1 MIYWAKASLNLTVLK
16 PNPDKPE
23 LNIEDLWYRFALS
36 FLLKKIDFLKYSICN
51 FHYSIDCEDF
61 MNIES
66 INTEISTLGEAK
78 ILTPVQ
84 RRADGTEGISFV
96 SDENRVIIEVN
107 ERGINQM
114 VAEERPLP
122 CFEMAGPRRQIFF
135 DPSKLKCALVTCGGL
150 CPGLNDIIRSIV
162 LELHY
167 AYGVGNIFGIRYGL
181 QGFIARYGHDLIDLT
196 PKSVVNIHDRGGTV
210 LGSSRGPQDID
221 EIIDS
226 LERMNIGLLFM
237 IGGDGTLTAAGRI
250 ADTIFNRGLKIG
262 VVGVPKTIDNDIYMV
277 SRSFGFDT
285 AVDVATKAIISAS
298 NEAEGY
304 PNGIGLI
311 KLMGRHSGFIAA
323 TAVLAQQDVNFVH
336 IPEVDFDLNGPQG
349 LLSALEKRLA
359 QRRHAVIVVAEGAGQ
374 KFFEDEESEQ
384 DASGNIKLKDIG
396 IYLKDAIISYF
407 AAKGIDISI
416 KYIDPSYM
424 IRSLPANAND
434 RVFCNF
440 LGRNSVHAGMAGK
453 TSMLIGHWNNQFVHV
468 PMHLIAGK
476 RKKVDPKGSLW
487 RSTLEATGQS
497 SLKNAG

>member
-1 MIYWAKASLNLTVLK
+1 MQT
-16 PNPDKPE
+16 DE
-23 LNIEDLWYRFALS
+23 LITD
-36 FLLKKIDFLKYSICN
+36 IP
-51 FHYSIDCEDF
+51 
-61 MNIES
+61 
-66 INTEISTLGEAK
+66 TLGKATLPSPLQK
-78 ILTPVQ
+78 
-84 RRADGTEGISFV
+84 RADETGSSSFV
-96 SDENRVIIEVN
+96 SDQSRVIIEVDDT
-107 ERGINQM
+107 RIKQM
-114 VAEERPLP
+114 IKDEKALP
-122 CFEMAGPRRQIFF
+122 CFELAGPRRRIFF

-150 CPGLNDIIRSIV
+150 CPGINDIIRSIV

-167 AYGVGNIFGIRYGL
+167 AYGVRHIFGIRYGL
-181 QGFIARYGHDLIDLT
+181 QGFVAKYGHDLVDLT
-196 PKSVVNIHDRGGTV
+196 PETVVNIHDRGGTV

-226 LERMNIGLLFM
+226 LERLNISLLFM

-250 ADTIFNRGLKIG
+250 ADAILDRGLKISI
-262 VVGVPKTIDNDIYMV
+262 VGVPKTIDNDIYMV

-285 AVDVATKAIISAS
+285 AVDVATRAIISAN

-323 TAVLAQQDVNFVH
+323 TAVLAQQDVNFVL
-336 IPEVDFDLNGPQG
+336 IPEVDFDVEGPSG

-359 QRRHAVIVVAEGAGQ
+359 ERKHAVIVVAEGAGQ
-374 KFFEDEESEQ
+374 KFFADKKSNR

-396 IYLKDAIISYF
+396 LYLKETISSF
-407 AAKGIDISI
+407 FSGKGIDVSI

-468 PMHLIAGK
+468 PMKVLADK

-487 RSTLEATGQS
+487 RTTLGATGQG
-497 SLKNAG
+497 SLKNT

>member
-1 MIYWAKASLNLTVLK
+1 MMT
-16 PNPDKPE
+16 E
-23 LNIEDLWYRFALS
+23 AL
-36 FLLKKIDFLKYSICN
+36 I
-51 FHYSIDCEDF
+51 
-61 MNIES
+61 
-66 INTEISTLGEAK
+66 TEIPTLGAAT
-78 ILTPVQ
+78 IPTPI
-84 RRADGTEGISFV
+84 RKRADGNEGICFV
-96 SDENRVIIEVN
+96 PDDSRVIIDVSN
-107 ERGINQM
+107 NRINQM
-114 VAEERPLP
+114 IQAEQALP
-122 CFEMAGPRRQIFF
+122 CFELAGPRDHIYF

-150 CPGLNDIIRSIV
+150 CPGINDIIRSVV

-167 AYGVGNIFGIRYGL
+167 AYGVRNIVGIRYGL
-181 QGFIARYGHDLIDLT
+181 QGFIAKYGHDLVDLT
-196 PKSVVNIHDRGGTV
+196 PKAVVNIHDRGGTV

-250 ADTIFNRGLKIG
+250 ADEIIDRGLKIG

-285 AVDVATKAIISAS
+285 AVDVATKAIVSAN

-323 TAVLAQQDVNFVH
+323 TAVLAQQDVNFVL
-336 IPEVDFDLNGPQG
+336 IPEVDFDLEGTNG

-359 QRRHAVIVVAEGAGQ
+359 ERKHAVIVVAEGAGQ
-374 KFFEDEESEQ
+374 KFFADDENER

-396 IYLKDAIISYF
+396 VYFKNTITNYF
-407 AAKGIDISI
+407 ADKGIDISI

-424 IRSLPANAND
+424 IRSLPANPND

-468 PMHLIAGK
+468 PMKLIAGK
-476 RKKVDPKGSLW
+476 RKKVNSKGSLW
-487 RSTLEATGQS
+487 RSALEATGQG
-497 SLKNAG
+497 SLKNV

>member
-1 MIYWAKASLNLTVLK
+1 MNT
-16 PNPDKPE
+16 D
-23 LNIEDLWYRFALS
+23 
-36 FLLKKIDFLKYSICN
+36 SI
-51 FHYSIDCEDF
+51 
-61 MNIES
+61 M
-66 INTEISTLGEAK
+66 TEISTLGEAK

-84 RRADGTEGISFV
+84 KRTDGTEDISFV
-96 SDENRVIIEVN
+96 SDENRVIIEVDAQ
-107 ERGINQM
+107 RVSQM
-114 VAEERPLP
+114 VKKSLP
-122 CFEMAGPRRQIFF
+122 MPSFELAGPRRHIFF

-167 AYGVGNIFGIRYGL
+167 AYGVSNIFGIRYGL
-181 QGFIARYGHDLIDLT
+181 QGFIAGYGHDLINLT
-196 PKSVVNIHDRGGTV
+196 CDYVVNIHDRGGTV

-221 EIIDS
+221 EIVDS
-226 LERMNIGLLFM
+226 MERMNIGLLFM
-237 IGGDGTLTAAGRI
+237 IGGDGTLTAASRITDRI
-250 ADTIFNRGLKIG
+250 AARGLKIG

-285 AVDVATKAIISAS
+285 AVDVATSAIISAS

-323 TAVLAQQDVNFVH
+323 TAVLAQQDVNFVL
-336 IPEVDFDLNGPQG
+336 IPEIDFDLEGPNG

-359 QRRHAVIVVAEGAGQ
+359 DRKHAVIVVAEGAGQ
-374 KFFEDEESEQ
+374 KFFESKKNER

-396 IYLKDAIISYF
+396 IYLKEAIGAYF
-407 AAKGIDISI
+407 AGKGIDVSI

-440 LGRNSVHAGMAGK
+440 LGRNSVHAGLSGR
-453 TSMLIGHWNNQFVHV
+453 TDVLIGHWNNQFVHV
-468 PMHLIAGK
+468 PMKLIADK
-476 RKKVDPKGSLW
+476 RKKVNPRGSLW
-487 RSTLEATGQS
+487 RSTLEATGQG
-497 SLKNAG
+497 SLKNN